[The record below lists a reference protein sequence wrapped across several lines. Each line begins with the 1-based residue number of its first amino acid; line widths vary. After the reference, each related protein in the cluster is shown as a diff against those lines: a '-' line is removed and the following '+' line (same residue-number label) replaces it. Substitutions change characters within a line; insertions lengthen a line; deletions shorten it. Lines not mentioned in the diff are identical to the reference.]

1 MEKVDRARE
10 ELEGDAGEIE
20 GLRDKIREAE
30 RDGEVWVE
38 VPERLAEAE
47 AEVEEIDSRMQR
59 ARDEQTA
66 FRRDAAHDAKDETV
80 DLVDSHIE
88 VVREQMRT
96 AERERDRLFVLAR
109 LLERAEATF
118 RETHQPELLRRA
130 ERHLARITGGRY
142 ARILTGSGDD
152 PNALHLHANHLP
164 HPTPVES
171 PLSTGTREQVYL
183 ALRLAIV
190 DHLDE
195 GKETLPLLLDE
206 ILVNWDPERRQR
218 VLDLLVEL
226 SRSRQIFLFTCHP
239 HLAEE
244 VARAGGR
251 VIELPAP

>member
-1 MEKVDRARE
+1 
-10 ELEGDAGEIE
+10 
-20 GLRDKIREAE
+20 
-30 RDGEVWVE
+30 
-38 VPERLAEAE
+38 
-47 AEVEEIDSRMQR
+47 
-59 ARDEQTA
+59 
-66 FRRDAAHDAKDETV
+66 
-80 DLVDSHIE
+80 
-88 VVREQMRT
+88 
-96 AERERDRLFVLAR
+96 
-109 LLERAEATF
+109 
-118 RETHQPELLRRA
+118 
-130 ERHLARITGGRY
+130 
-142 ARILTGSGDD
+142 
-152 PNALHLHANHLP
+152 
-164 HPTPVES
+164 VES